1 MGCEARLTARRGFW
15 QVGRGEAFG
24 TFGELL
30 QGVLLEENLDFLVT
44 FPIQAFSRA
53 TFVPEPGGNVVTVQ
67 PAGKVKSRLMAQII
81 VEHFG
86 LQCGGL
92 LTLQSDLP
100 EGKGLASSSA
110 DLVATARALAAAFQL
125 DIPVELLQSF
135 MRQIE
140 PSDGVMYPG
149 VVAFYHRKVEL
160 RQYIGQLPALTVVS
174 IDEGGQVDT
183 IEFNRIPKP
192 FNDAEKR
199 EYRQLLDEL
208 DRAIRE
214 QDVRAI
220 GRVSTRSA
228 ALNQKLRPKQ
238 RLGDVG
244 MVAQDVGAL
253 GVAVAHSGTCLGVLL
268 SPEEPD
274 YADKLART
282 RELLGQLSDSVT
294 VHRSLRIP

>member
-1 MGCEARLTARRGFW
+1 MALEAPPPDRGDFW
-15 QVGRGEAFG
+15 QIGRGESFG

-53 TFVPEPGGNVVTVQ
+53 TFVPEPGGRVVSVQ
-67 PAGKVKSRLMAQII
+67 PPDKVKSHLMTQII
-81 VEHFG
+81 LGHFG
-86 LQCGGL
+86 VKCGGC

-100 EGKGLASSSA
+100 VGKGLASSSA

-125 DIPVELLQSF
+125 DIPVELLQRF
-135 MRQIE
+135 MHQIE

-149 VVAFYHRKVEL
+149 VVAFYHRKVQL

-192 FNDAEKR
+192 FNEAEKL

-208 DRAIRE
+208 DKAIRD

-220 GRVSTRSA
+220 GRVATRSA

-238 RLGDVG
+238 MLDDVG
-244 MVAQDVGAL
+244 MVARDVDAL

-274 YADKLART
+274 YADKLTLT
-282 RELLGQLSDSVT
+282 RKLLGQLSDTVT
-294 VHRSLRIP
+294 VYHSLRMA

>member
-1 MGCEARLTARRGFW
+1 MRLEERSPEGGVFW
-15 QVGRGEAFG
+15 RVGQGEAFG

-53 TFVPEPGGNVVTVQ
+53 IFTPEPRGNLVTVQ
-67 PAGKVKSRLMAQII
+67 PAGKAKSRRMAQII
-81 VEHFG
+81 LDHFD
-86 LQCGGL
+86 LQCGGC

-110 DLVATARALAAAFQL
+110 DLVATARALAAAFHL

-149 VVAFYHRKVEL
+149 VVAFYHRQVEL
-160 RQYIGQLPALTVVS
+160 RQYIGQLPAMTVVS

-220 GRVSTRSA
+220 GRVATRSA
-228 ALNQKLRPKQ
+228 VLNQKLRPKQ
-238 RLGDVG
+238 LLDDVG
-244 MVAQDVGAL
+244 MIARDVGAI

-268 SPEEPD
+268 SVEEPN
-274 YADKLART
+274 YLDKLALT
-282 RELLGQLSDSVT
+282 KDLLGQLSDTVT
-294 VHRSLRIP
+294 VHHSLRMS

>member
-1 MGCEARLTARRGFW
+1 MGEVRLATTTDSW

-44 FPIQAFSRA
+44 FPIRAFSRA
-53 TFVPEPGGNVVTVQ
+53 VFVPEPGGSVVTVQ
-67 PAGKVKSRLMAQII
+67 PAGKVKSRRVAQLIL
-81 VEHFG
+81 EHFD
-86 LQCGGL
+86 LQCGGT

-110 DLVATARALAAAFQL
+110 DLVATARAVATAFRL
-125 DIPVELLQSF
+125 EIPVELLQSF

-149 VVAFYHRKVEL
+149 VVAFHHRKVEL
-160 RQYIGQLPALTVVS
+160 RHYLGQLPAITVVS

-183 IEFNRIPKP
+183 IEFNRLPKP
-192 FNDAEKR
+192 FSDADKH

-220 GRVSTRSA
+220 GRVATRSA
-228 ALNQKLRPKQ
+228 VLNQKLRPKQ
-238 RLGDVG
+238 RLDDLS
-244 MVAQDVGAL
+244 MIARDVGAL

-274 YADKLART
+274 YAEKLART
-282 RELLGQLSDSVT
+282 RELLGQLSDTVT
-294 VHRSLRIP
+294 VHHSLRIP